1 MTTHPDVPLWA
12 KRTND
17 APLYYVVAQLAT
29 KHISRRT
36 KPFSASHAN
45 ILKP

>member
-1 MTTHPDVPLWA
+1 MAIHPNVPLSA
-12 KRTND
+12 KRVND
-17 APLYYVVAQLAT
+17 APVYYVVARLAT